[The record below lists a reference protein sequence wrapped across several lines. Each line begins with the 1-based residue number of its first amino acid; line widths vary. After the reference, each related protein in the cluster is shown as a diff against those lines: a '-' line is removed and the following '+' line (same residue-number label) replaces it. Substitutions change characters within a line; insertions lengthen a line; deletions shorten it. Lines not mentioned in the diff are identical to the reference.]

1 MTPSELKLQAVETI
15 QKYVKQGNLLFA
27 TNMNAPNVDFSL
39 RGRVGGIYSSKSH
52 SIKINMVLLEEN
64 TEDYLSQTIPH
75 EVAHAFQRHIYG
87 SIQFGK
93 RIMPHGY
100 EWKRIMQKFGK
111 DPKRCHTYD
120 TENARVRKIARDYEY
135 VCDCMTHNL
144 TALMHKKIS
153 IQNKPYKCL
162 KCKTRIRFN
171 G

>member
-1 MTPSELKLQAVETI
+1 MTPNELKAEAI
-15 QKYVKQGNLLFA
+15 EAIENYVRLGNKLFA
-27 TNMNAPNVDFSL
+27 TQMNKPNADFSL

-52 SIKINMVLLEEN
+52 SININMVLLAEN
-64 TEDYLSQTIPH
+64 TLEYLRQTIPH
-75 EVAHAFQRHIYG
+75 EVAHAFQWHVYG
-87 SIQFGK
+87 SIQFGR
-93 RIMPHGY
+93 RIMPHGN
-100 EWKRIMQKFGK
+100 EWKRIMIKFGK

-120 TENARVRKIARDYEY
+120 TENAQVRKVARDYEY

-153 IQNKPYKCL
+153 VQHKNYKCM